1 MSEQAPGRPIHVLF
15 LLVSQSIGGAE
26 IHAIALAN
34 GLQAAR
40 FRVSLAYLK
49 DESDG
54 ADLPQQL
61 NAGIAVFCPGVRRKF
76 DVAALRKLLVYC
88 KREAVDLVVCANP
101 FPLLYASALRS
112 LYGGPLKIV
121 EILHSTEPF
130 TVHARVQMT
139 VLRPLFRMTD
149 LLVYVCNYQRT
160 FWERNFLSAR
170 CSRVIYNGVDLARF
184 SNNFSENDI
193 AAFRARFGFGDKHY
207 LVGVC
212 GYMRPE
218 KAHGDLVAAIAM
230 ARARGTDVKCLL
242 IGDGP
247 MRKSVELLVR
257 NGGLGEHVAITGLL
271 GDVRLAVAACDVI
284 AVPSRNETFS
294 MAALESMA
302 LGKPVI
308 MSDVGGA
315 AEMVGSD
322 ANGYLYP
329 KGDIAALS
337 QRIELLADGAR
348 RAALGRQAWETVATR
363 FSAATMVAMYAQ
375 VLSGLVAEGKVASHV
390 LS

>member
-1 MSEQAPGRPIHVLF
+1 MLERVPDRPIHVLF
-15 LLVSQSIGGAE
+15 LVVSQSIGGAE

-34 GLQAAR
+34 GLPAER

-54 ADLPQQL
+54 VDIARHMDR
-61 NAGIAVFCPGVRRKF
+61 GIAVFCAGVRRRF
-76 DVAALRKLLVYC
+76 DLPAIRRLAAFCRQ
-88 KREAVDLVVCANP
+88 EAVDLVVCANT

-112 LYGGPLKIV
+112 LCGRRLKIV

-130 TVHARVQMT
+130 TVRARFQMT
-139 VLRPLFRMTD
+139 VLRPLFWMTD
-149 LLVYVCNYQRT
+149 LLVYVCQYQRA
-160 FWERNFLSAR
+160 FWERNLLSAR
-170 CSRVIYNGVDLARF
+170 SAQVIYNGVDISRF
-184 SNNFSENDI
+184 SNNFSAGEI
-193 AAFRARFGFGDKHY
+193 AAFRSRFGFGSQHY
-207 LVGVC
+207 VVGVC

-218 KAHGDLVAAIAM
+218 KAHCDLVEAIAM
-230 ARARGTDVKCLL
+230 ARARGVDVKCLL

-247 MRKSVELLVR
+247 TRGAVEAAVR
-257 NGGLGEHVAITGLL
+257 NGALDGHVAITGLL

-315 AEMVGSD
+315 AEMVGSE
-322 ANGYLYP
+322 AGGYLYP

-337 QRIELLADGAR
+337 QRIEWLADRAR
-348 RAALGRQAWETVATR
+348 REMLGRGASHTVATR
-363 FSAATMVAMYAQ
+363 FSATTMVARYAEAF
-375 VLSGLVAEGKVASHV
+375 SGLVVEGKVPSNV
-390 LS
+390 LL